1 MEIGDALSIS
11 SVFEYF
17 VIIRESFIFNVYI
30 SYLLQNGVPSSLG
43 TEIISP
49 IDDQAAIVIIDKI

>member
-17 VIIRESFIFNVYI
+17 VIIRESFIFNIYI
-30 SYLLQNGVPSSLG
+30 SYLLQNKVLSSLG